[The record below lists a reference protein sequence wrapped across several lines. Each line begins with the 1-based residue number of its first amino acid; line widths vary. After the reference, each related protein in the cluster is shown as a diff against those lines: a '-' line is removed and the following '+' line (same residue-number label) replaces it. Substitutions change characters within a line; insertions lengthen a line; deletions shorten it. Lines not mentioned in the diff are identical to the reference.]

1 MKIEFNNKELEK
13 IKPLVVWVTGCLAR
27 CDHTSD
33 EKDGLG
39 GLFCVVL
46 STKRSLF
53 SVAQPTLFK
62 KKDAWQLQ
70 FYVLQRVE
78 FPTKGL
84 YIHNVRVLIFIL

>member
-1 MKIEFNNKELEK
+1 MVLNCFTFRCKDNKN
-13 IKPLVVWVTGCLAR
+13 
-27 CDHTSD
+27 
-33 EKDGLG
+33 
-39 GLFCVVL
+39 
-46 STKRSLF
+46 
-53 SVAQPTLFK
+53 VAPQPTLFL